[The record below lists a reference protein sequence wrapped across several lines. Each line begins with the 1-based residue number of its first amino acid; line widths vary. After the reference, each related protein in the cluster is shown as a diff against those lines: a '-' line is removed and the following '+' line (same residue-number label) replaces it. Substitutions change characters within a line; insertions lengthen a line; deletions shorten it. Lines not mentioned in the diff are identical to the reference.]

1 MVPEKLITA
10 DCHITPPLSLVNE
23 LPEHYRE
30 YFPRIDFDWRP
41 ADGPGADVMPKM
53 FGDLA
58 YDVCDVSPSSL
69 LIAAERGIPVAGL
82 PVITSTDVPL
92 GELIVNRSVIATP
105 ADLAGKRIGVRTWTN
120 PVKPWLAGILTHDYG
135 VDLSRVQWVA
145 TVRDPLPGVA
155 VPANVSRMEG
165 RTLLELL
172 ESGEVDAAISPG
184 PVKRDGF
191 GPLFP
196 AASGAG
202 QAWLARSGVLPVMHL
217 PAVRRSLVTDQP
229 GAAEALVAGFAAG
242 KRHYLAALPEI
253 AGSATDDPMVRRDAA
268 LHDEYGV
275 DPIPLGLDAFR
286 TSFERLGRY
295 MVEQGYLQS
304 QPVIDALFVAGASR

>member
-1 MVPEKLITA
+1 MHVIAAFPNRGL
-10 DCHITPPLSLVNE
+10 PGLVKG
-23 LPEHYRE
+23 HAAE
-30 YFPRIDFDWRP
+30 YFPGIDFDWRP

-92 GELIVNRSVIATP
+92 GELIVNRSAIATP

-120 PVKPWLAGILTHDYG
+120 PVKPWLAGILTHDFG

-155 VPANVSRMEG
+155 LPPNASRVEG

-172 ESGEVDAAISPG
+172 ESGEIDAAISPG
-184 PVKRDGF
+184 PVKLDGF
-191 GPLFP
+191 GPLFQ

-202 QAWLARSGVLPVMHL
+202 QAWLARSGTLPVMHL
-217 PAVRRSLVTDQP
+217 PTVRRSLVTDQP

-242 KRHYLAALPEI
+242 KTRYLAGLPEI
-253 AGSATDDPMVRRDAA
+253 ARNGTDDPMARRDAA
-268 LHDEYGV
+268 LQTEYGV
-275 DPIPLGLDAFR
+275 DPIPLGLDVFR
-286 TSFERLGRY
+286 TSFERLGTY

-304 QPVIDALFVAGASR
+304 QPVIDELFVADPPR